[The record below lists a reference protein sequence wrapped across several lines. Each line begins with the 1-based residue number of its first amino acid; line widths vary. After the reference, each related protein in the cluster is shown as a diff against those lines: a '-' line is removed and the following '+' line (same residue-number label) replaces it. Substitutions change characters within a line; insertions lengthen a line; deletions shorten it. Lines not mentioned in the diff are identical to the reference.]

1 MAPGRSTDAN
11 PGRSPKC
18 RTLDSPPRVCDRG
31 GVARVGHLVEQM
43 RRAVREPRRLRRLHY
58 SSVLAA
64 AHGVVEP
71 DDAGVLAQLLGVER
85 AAHHGLVAD
94 LVGDAAFADAIDRR
108 HRAVRGTP
116 LRLFAGASARDA
128 DARLRLL
135 YGCVRVLRPRAVVE
149 TGVFD
154 GVSTSVILKA
164 LADDG
169 GGGRLVSID
178 LPARAPVPGSTD
190 KMAVTTLPPGQPSG
204 WLVPDALRERWT
216 LREGSARELLPSV
229 LSALG
234 VVDAFFHDSLHT
246 AAHMTWE
253 WDVVWPA
260 LAPGGLLLSD
270 DVFWSTAFWRF
281 CRRRRVRGLVARGM
295 GLICK
300 PPF

>member
-1 MAPGRSTDAN
+1 
-11 PGRSPKC
+11 
-18 RTLDSPPRVCDRG
+18 
-31 GVARVGHLVEQM
+31 M

-71 DDAGVLAQLLGVER
+71 DDAGVLARIFGLGRE
-85 AAHHGLVAD
+85 AHDRLVAD
-94 LVGDAAFADAIDRR
+94 LVGDGAFADAIDRR

-116 LRLFAGASARDA
+116 LRLFADASERDA

-135 YGCVRVLRPRAVVE
+135 YGCVRLLRPRAIVE

-178 LPARAPVPGSTD
+178 LPPRAPVPGSTD
-190 KMAVTTLPPGQPSG
+190 KMAATTLPPGQPSG
-204 WLVPDALRERWT
+204 WLVPDTLRERWT

-229 LSALG
+229 LSAIGPL
-234 VVDAFFHDSLHT
+234 DAFFHDSLHT
-246 AAHMTWE
+246 MAHMTWE
-253 WDVVWPA
+253 YDVAWPA
-260 LAPGGLLLSD
+260 LVAGGLLLTD
-270 DVFWSTAFWRF
+270 DVFWNTAFWRF
-281 CRRRRVRGLVARGM
+281 CRRRRVRGVVARGM
-295 GLICK
+295 GLVRK
-300 PPF
+300 PPL